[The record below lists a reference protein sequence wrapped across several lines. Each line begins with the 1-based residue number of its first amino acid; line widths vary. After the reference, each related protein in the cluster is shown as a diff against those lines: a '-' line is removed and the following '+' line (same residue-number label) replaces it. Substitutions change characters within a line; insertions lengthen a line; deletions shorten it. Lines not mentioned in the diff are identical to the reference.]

1 MGAPSIR
8 ATARD
13 EFAITVE
20 RYAQL
25 VESVRDTAIAIPA
38 SEWTVRDAT
47 VHVCGSLQRMATL
60 AGGEASTVPSA
71 DKNFLAARARKL
83 IDEEPE
89 TDGGKLA
96 DRIREGLARLLE
108 LTATL
113 SGDHPIAYHAG
124 LRLNLVQLF
133 SLYLGEYL
141 LHGYDIAV
149 AIESPWP
156 IDPGDAAL
164 AVAGFRACYPAIF
177 SPAAAAGLSATYR
190 LDTAGSDP
198 FFVRIDDSSC
208 ETTTTTPERVDCVIS
223 ADAVTALLVMSGRLT
238 QWAAIALGGLTFS
251 GDHPEYGPPF
261 NDLFVFP

>member
-1 MGAPSIR
+1 MLA
-8 ATARD
+8 AARD
-13 EFAITVE
+13 AFAVTVE

-25 VESVRDTAIAIPA
+25 VEGVPDTSIPVPE
-38 SEWTVRDAT
+38 SEWTVRDST
-47 VHVCGSLQRMATL
+47 VHLCGSTQRMATL
-60 AGGEASTVPSA
+60 AGGVASTVPSV
-71 DKNFLAARARKL
+71 DRDFLAARARKL

-124 LRLNLVQLF
+124 LRLNLTQLF

-141 LHGYDIAV
+141 LHGYDVAV
-149 AIESPWP
+149 AIEAPWP

-164 AVAGFRACYPAIF
+164 AVRGFRACYSAIF
-177 SPAAAAGLSATYR
+177 SPATAAGLDATYR
-190 LDTAGSDP
+190 LDTVGTDP
-198 FFVRIDDSSC
+198 FFVRITDATC
-208 ETTTTTPERVDCVIS
+208 EEPATPGSVDCIIS
-223 ADAVTALLVMSGRLT
+223 ADPVTALLVMSGRLN
-238 QWAAIALGGLTFS
+238 QWAAIALGRLDFS
-251 GDHPEYGPPF
+251 GARPEIGPRF